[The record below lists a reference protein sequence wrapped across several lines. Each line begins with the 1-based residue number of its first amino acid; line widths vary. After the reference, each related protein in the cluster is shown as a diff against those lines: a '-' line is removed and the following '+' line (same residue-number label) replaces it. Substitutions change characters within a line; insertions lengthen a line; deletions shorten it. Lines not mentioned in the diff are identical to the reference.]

1 MHMGLLLQSDNLD
14 YQFRPAQISLEEMMS
29 HHDLTVILEACLKM
43 RFSSQLDI
51 KQVQTWISCRDL
63 TINDRYEMGDADWS
77 IWIWMSGMF

>member
-29 HHDLTVILEACLKM
+29 HHAAVILEACLKM

-51 KQVQTWISCRDL
+51 KQVRT
-63 TINDRYEMGDADWS
+63 
-77 IWIWMSGMF
+77 